1 MNIKAKAGQILKYR
15 LPRHELWAK
24 GSGAGLTVASVSTL
38 ILCSGSIIPPV
49 SIFGAATAIETL
61 YNRNQAKKILNN
73 PNKTVLEKLQIL
85 SANTAITLTSPVYH
99 ISAIGTYYYSKLLGL
114 AQVIS
119 DRTGLSEQT
128 SKLLPTNIVAV
139 AVNPWKEGI
148 RKTVQDSFVLHPPQL
163 EAIYKYFPTFT
174 EFFTGI
180 SEKQFLTLY
189 SALDPKTLVNSN
201 NTGTLKEELSKGIS
215 KFSKTILKI
224 LNTEIKV
231 PEIKKTNLDIQ
242 KLNPTKLLYFLVDGG
257 LTGVATVASSECNV
271 PSVLGLAFS
280 TTRQRVISQFVVE
293 QLNSP
298 TLKLDMA
305 KTVTNQGK
313 LLLQWL
319 ISSGI
324 EAGVG
329 RFINDETVSHEVAGN
344 LKALVGN
351 VIKVPTAHC
360 LLTPVASYLEKTLYK
375 RNLKPLMKI
384 PKWLRD
390 YLISPNIQEAINKLE
405 LEPRFRSAEIN
416 LLKYRK

>member
-1 MNIKAKAGQILKYR
+1 M
-15 LPRHELWAK
+15 
-24 GSGAGLTVASVSTL
+24 
-38 ILCSGSIIPPV
+38 
-49 SIFGAATAIETL
+49 
-61 YNRNQAKKILNN
+61 
-73 PNKTVLEKLQIL
+73 
-85 SANTAITLTSPVYH
+85 
-99 ISAIGTYYYSKLLGL
+99 
-114 AQVIS
+114 
-119 DRTGLSEQT
+119 
-128 SKLLPTNIVAV
+128 
-139 AVNPWKEGI
+139 
-148 RKTVQDSFVLHPPQL
+148 
-163 EAIYKYFPTFT
+163 
-174 EFFTGI
+174 
-180 SEKQFLTLY
+180 TLY

-242 KLNPTKLLYFLVDGG
+242 KLNQTKLLYFLVDGG
-257 LTGVATVASSECNV
+257 LTGAGTVVSSVCNV
-271 PSVLGLAFS
+271 PAVLGLAFS
-280 TTRQRVISQFVVE
+280 TTRQRVISQFVAE

-329 RFINDETVSHEVAGN
+329 YFINDETVSREVAGN

-351 VIKVPTAHC
+351 VIKVPLTHC
-360 LLTPVASYLEKTLYK
+360 LLTPKASYLENSLYES
-375 RNLKPLMKI
+375 NLKPLMKI